1 MLAFDLMALSTS
13 VHDLRTLIRSCHP
26 IIVIETV
33 EEDRVLALLQSV
45 AAQERMPLFE
55 WSITRGLTRQ
65 DDGPTFNKMTATPL
79 ALLQYVNGLTVE
91 AMFWLKDLAPHLQDA
106 AVARQ
111 LREVAAVFGRS
122 RATCVLTGHPI
133 SLPRD
138 IEQITVHLD
147 LQLPDKSELQSM
159 LHSVLQSLASRTSP
173 RRPRSTTVVHSLF
186 NSMTDSTR
194 LAPALPVEERDAIL
208 RALQGMT
215 LHQARQVIT
224 QCIVED
230 GRLSADD
237 VQTILKR
244 KVQAIKDGGLLEYY
258 PLEDNRF
265 ELGGFA
271 NLKSWLERAKVGFT
285 PEAKALNLAPPRGLM
300 LVGVPGCGKSLAA
313 KAIAREW
320 QLPLLKL
327 DAGRLFDK
335 FVGESEKNFRK
346 AIEMAESLSPIVLWI
361 DEIEKAM
368 VAGGGSG
375 DADAGLSRR
384 LFGAFLTW
392 LQEKKQEVFVVAT
405 ANHLTSLPPELLR
418 KGRFDEIFF
427 VDLPDRGER
436 EAIWNIHLG
445 LRKQDTTRFDL
456 PAIMS
461 ASDGFSGSEIEQAVV
476 ASLYR
481 ALHQKAPLT
490 TELLLTE
497 LTQTVPLSATRREDI
512 EQLRTV
518 AQGRFVNVR

>member
-1 MLAFDLMALSTS
+1 MALSTS

-26 IIVIETV
+26 LIVIETV
-33 EEDRVLALLQSV
+33 EEERVLALLQSV

-55 WSITRGLTRQ
+55 WSMTRGLTRQ
-65 DDGPTFNKMTATPL
+65 DEGQSISKMTAAPL
-79 ALLQYVNGLTVE
+79 AVLQHLNGLTVE
-91 AMFWLKDLAPHLQDA
+91 ALFWLKDLAPHLQDA

-111 LREVAAVFGRS
+111 LREVSHHFGRS
-122 RATCVLTGHPI
+122 RTTCVLTGHPI
-133 SLPRD
+133 VLPSD
-138 IEQITVHLD
+138 IEQIAVRLD
-147 LQLPDKSELQSM
+147 LQLPNRNELHSM
-159 LHSVLQSLASRTSP
+159 LQSVLQSLGTRTSP
-173 RRPRSTTVVHSLF
+173 RRPGSTPTQASP
-186 NSMTDSTR
+186 STQ
-194 LAPALPVEERDAIL
+194 ESDGIL
-208 RALQGMT
+208 RALQGLT

-265 ELGGFA
+265 ELGGFV
-271 NLKSWLERAKVGFT
+271 NLKAWLERAKVGFT
-285 PEAKALNLAPPRGLM
+285 AEAKALNLTPPRGIM

-405 ANHLTSLPPELLR
+405 ANNLASLPPELLR

-427 VDLPDRGER
+427 VDLPDDHER
-436 EAIWNIHLG
+436 TAIWKIHLA
-445 LRKQDTTRFDL
+445 LRKQDSAGFDL
-456 PAIMS
+456 EKIVS

-476 ASLYR
+476 AALYR
-481 ALHQKAPLT
+481 ALHYKTPLT
-490 TELLLTE
+490 TDLLIQELSG
-497 LTQTVPLSATRREDI
+497 TVPLSVTRHEDI
-512 EQLRTV
+512 DQLRTM

>member
-1 MLAFDLMALSTS
+1 MALSTS
-13 VHDLRTLIRSCHP
+13 VHDLRTLIRSSHP
-26 IIVIETV
+26 LIVIETV

-55 WSITRGLTRQ
+55 WSVTKGLSRA
-65 DDGPTFNKMTATPL
+65 DGEPTLSRMTATPL
-79 ALLQYVNGLTVE
+79 AVLQHLQSLTVE
-91 AMFWLKDLAPHLQDA
+91 AIFWLKDLAPHLQDS

-111 LREVAAVFGRS
+111 FREVAAVYSRS

-133 SLPRD
+133 ALPLD
-138 IEQITVHLD
+138 IDEIAVRLD
-147 LQLPDKSELQSM
+147 LQLPDRQELQTM
-159 LHSVLQSLASRTSP
+159 LQSVLQSLSP
-173 RRPRSTTVVHSLF
+173 RIPARRPRSTTVVQSILSSLEGS
-186 NSMTDSTR
+186 NKRTPSPSAD
-194 LAPALPVEERDAIL
+194 ERDAIL
-208 RALQGMT
+208 RALQGLT
-215 LHQARQVIT
+215 LHQARQIVT
-224 QCIVED
+224 QCVVE
-230 GRLSADD
+230 GGTLSADD
-237 VQTILKR
+237 VQKILKR

-285 PEAKALNLAPPRGLM
+285 PEAKALNLTPPRGVM

-313 KAIAREW
+313 KAIARAW

-335 FVGESEKNFRK
+335 FIGESEKNFRK
-346 AIEMAESLSPIVLWI
+346 ATETAESLSPIVLWI

-375 DADAGLSRR
+375 EADAGLSRR

-405 ANHLTSLPPELLR
+405 ANDLSSLPPELLR

-427 VDLPDRGER
+427 VDLPDDGER
-436 EAIWNIHLG
+436 EAIWKIHLG
-445 LRKQDTTRFDL
+445 LRKQDSATFDL
-456 PAIMS
+456 VKVVS

-476 ASLYR
+476 AALYR
-481 ALHQKAPLT
+481 ALHQKMPLT
-490 TELLLTE
+490 TDLLIEELSR
-497 LTQTVPLSATRREDI
+497 TVPLSVTRREDI
-512 EQLRTV
+512 DRLRET
-518 AQGRFVNVR
+518 AQGRFVPVR

>member
-1 MLAFDLMALSTS
+1 MALATS

-26 IIVIETV
+26 LIVIETV
-33 EEDRVLALLQSV
+33 EEERVLALLQSV

-55 WSITRGLTRQ
+55 WSITKGLTRA
-65 DDGPTFNKMTATPL
+65 DDGPTLSKMTATPL
-79 ALLQYVNGLTVE
+79 ALLQHLNGLTVE
-91 AMFWLKDLAPHLQDA
+91 AVFWLKDLAPHVQDA

-111 LREVAAVFGRS
+111 LREVSAVYNKT
-122 RATCVLTGHPI
+122 RATCILTGHPI
-133 SLPRD
+133 VLPPDLETIAVR
-138 IEQITVHLD
+138 LD
-147 LQLPDKSELQSM
+147 LQLPDRTELQSM
-159 LHSVLQSLASRTSP
+159 LQSLLASLGTRTAQ
-173 RRPRSTTVVHSLF
+173 RRPRSTTIAQSILGSF
-186 NSMTDSTR
+186 TE
-194 LAPALPVEERDAIL
+194 AKPADAGLSGQERDAIL
-208 RALQGMT
+208 RALQGLT

-224 QCIVED
+224 QCVVED
-230 GRLSADD
+230 GVLSADD

-265 ELGGFA
+265 ELGGFT
-271 NLKSWLERAKVGFT
+271 NLKAWLERAKVGFSA
-285 PEAKALNLAPPRGLM
+285 EAKALNLTPPRGIM

-368 VAGGGSG
+368 AAGGGSG

-392 LQEKKQEVFVVAT
+392 LQEKKQEVFVIAT
-405 ANHLTSLPPELLR
+405 ANNLALLPPELLR

-427 VDLPDRGER
+427 VDLPDDGER

-445 LRKQDTTRFDL
+445 LRKQDNTRFDL
-456 PAIMS
+456 VKIVS

-476 ASLYR
+476 AALYR
-481 ALHQKAPLT
+481 ALHQKTPLT
-490 TELLLTE
+490 TDLLIEE
-497 LTQTVPLSATRREDI
+497 LTHTVPLSVTRREDI
-512 EQLRTV
+512 DQLRET

>member
-1 MLAFDLMALSTS
+1 MALSTS

-26 IIVIETV
+26 LIVIETV
-33 EEDRVLALLQSV
+33 EEERVLTLLQSV

-55 WSITRGLTRQ
+55 WSVTRGLTRS
-65 DDGPTFNKMTATPL
+65 DDSPTLNKMTASPL
-79 ALLQYVNGLTVE
+79 AVLQHLQGLTVE
-91 AMFWLKDLAPHLQDA
+91 AIFWLKDLAPHLQDSA
-106 AVARQ
+106 IARQ
-111 LREVAAVFGRS
+111 LREVATAYARS

-133 SLPRD
+133 ALPLD
-138 IEQITVHLD
+138 IEQLAVRFD
-147 LQLPDKSELQSM
+147 LRLPDRDELQ
-159 LHSVLQSLASRTSP
+159 SVLQSVLRSLAPRTSP
-173 RRPRSTTVVHSLF
+173 RSPRSTTIVQSILSSF
-186 NSMTDSTR
+186 NNSNRADQSPS
-194 LAPALPVEERDAIL
+194 ANERDAIL

-224 QCIVED
+224 QCVVED
-230 GRLSADD
+230 GTLSGDD
-237 VQTILKR
+237 LQKIQTR

-265 ELGGFA
+265 ELGGFV

-285 PEAKALNLAPPRGLM
+285 PEAKALNLTPPRGIM

-346 AIEMAESLSPIVLWI
+346 AIETAESLSPIVLWI
-361 DEIEKAM
+361 DEVEKAM
-368 VAGGGSG
+368 VAGGGNG
-375 DADAGLSRR
+375 EADAGLSRR

-405 ANHLTSLPPELLR
+405 ANDLSSLPPELLR

-427 VDLPDRGER
+427 VDLPDDGER
-436 EAIWNIHLG
+436 ESIWKIHLG
-445 LRKQDTTRFDL
+445 LRKQDATQFDL
-456 PAIMS
+456 PKIVS

-476 ASLYR
+476 AALYR
-481 ALHQKAPLT
+481 ALHQKTPLT
-490 TELLLTE
+490 TDLLIEE
-497 LTQTVPLSATRREDI
+497 LTNTVPLSVTRSEDI
-512 EQLRTV
+512 DQLREA

>member
-1 MLAFDLMALSTS
+1 MALSTS

-26 IIVIETV
+26 LIIIETV
-33 EEDRVLALLQSV
+33 EEERVSHLLQSV
-45 AAQERMPLFE
+45 TAQERMPLFE
-55 WSITRGLTRQ
+55 WSVTRGLTRA
-65 DDGPTFNKMTATPL
+65 DEPTLSKMTATPL
-79 ALLQYVNGLTVE
+79 AMLQHLQTLTIE
-91 AMFWLKDLAPHLQDA
+91 AVFWLKDLAPHLQEPPA
-106 AVARQ
+106 ARQ
-111 LREVAAVFGRS
+111 LREVGAVFSRS
-122 RATCVLTGHPI
+122 RATCVITGHPI
-133 SLPRD
+133 TLPPD
-138 IEQITVHLD
+138 IEKLTVRLD
-147 LQLPDKSELQSM
+147 LQLPDREELQSM
-159 LHSVLQSLASRTSP
+159 LRSVLQSLEPKMSP
-173 RRPRSTTVVHSLF
+173 RRPRSTTVVQSIL
-186 NSMTDSTR
+186 SSISDSK
-194 LAPALPVEERDAIL
+194 AAQQGPSAQERDAIL
-208 RALQGMT
+208 RALQGLT
-215 LHQARQVIT
+215 LHQARQIVT
-224 QCIVED
+224 QCVVED
-230 GRLSADD
+230 GTLSADD
-237 VQTILKR
+237 VQNILKR

-271 NLKSWLERAKVGFT
+271 SLKSWLERAKVGFT
-285 PEAKALNLAPPRGLM
+285 AEAKALNLTPPRGIM

-346 AIEMAESLSPIVLWI
+346 AIETAESLSPIVLWV

-375 DADAGLSRR
+375 EADAGLSRR

-405 ANHLTSLPPELLR
+405 ANDLSSLPPELLR

-427 VDLPDRGER
+427 VDLPDDGER

-445 LRKQDTTRFDL
+445 LRKQNSARFDL
-456 PAIMS
+456 VKIVS

-481 ALHQKAPLT
+481 ALHHNTPLT
-490 TELLLTE
+490 TDLLIEE
-497 LTQTVPLSATRREDI
+497 LTHTMPLSVTRREDI
-512 EQLRTV
+512 DELRQM
-518 AQGRFVNVR
+518 AQGRFINVR